1 MPKATQYTP
10 EQIKDVEER
19 EAKALAYLK
28 ELELTPASAISYEN
42 VDGQDR
48 FVTRVIPY
56 LQDTK
61 YQDKSVKSPF
71 IPN

>member
-1 MPKATQYTP
+1 MPTPYTK

-28 ELELTPASAISYEN
+28 ELELTPAGAIRYEN
-42 VDGQDR
+42 IDGQDM

-61 YQDKSVKSPF
+61 YQDKAIKSPF
-71 IPN
+71 PAI